1 MPIVSKHAEAQP
13 ESQPSKKGAD
23 YTDAGIANQAL
34 NLAELSGKAFVYSA
48 LQAPAEGISQ
58 LVNHLADSKILPILK
73 LVEPPAAQTF
83 ASKEWL
89 ATTIASGFG
98 MVAPFLLVR
107 GTSARA
113 LGQIGRVG
121 EASELAAT
129 LVRTIALSQAEATS
143 MGRLANSV
151 RFLAP
156 PVKMALDGAIYGSVL
171 TPSPNL
177 NQGFWEQRGISAAS
191 SALTFGAMGLA
202 SRSMMVAAENAF
214 KIPISDLAF
223 SRSTAGIGFRLST
236 NAAGGSIGGA
246 VSAESTSLLSGNG
259 HATREQIVE
268 SMAAFMVT
276 GAALDGVHIAGDWHQ
291 AHGNSKRIAGELI
304 TRRAKA
310 PELTVA
316 DRAMLENL
324 QKAHFEYFREHS
336 DKITGLTKDRS
347 TETSP
352 ASIAAVGFSLTAH
365 GIAAERGWISR
376 EGAADYTLKVLK
388 TLWQAPQGQAA
399 QGTSGDHGLFY
410 HFLNP
415 KTGLRAGNNEISTI
429 DTALLMSGVLFSKNF
444 FDANL
449 PKEREIRELST
460 KLFSRVD
467 WNWATNESGRLSMGW
482 TPENGFIKTDW
493 RGYDEASILLLLG
506 IGSPTHPLPSK
517 AWDQYHSSDIV
528 SEQYGHKGLEFGPLF
543 GHQYTQVWVEMKG
556 IRDAQGRKLSL
567 DYFDHSRAAVL
578 KQHEYAVHNPGN
590 WRGYGALDWGLT
602 ASDGPG
608 YNIKAIDGRP
618 IEFQGYAARGF
629 PKALDDGTI
638 APTAAAASIPFA
650 PELVL
655 PTLKHWVKDRP
666 EIMGRYGFQ
675 DAFNPTYEKAKP
687 SGWVAPETLGI
698 DQGPILLMIENY
710 LSGSVWQ
717 TIRQDK
723 YLNAALTKA
732 GFRKTELRKTEQ
744 LAEPT
749 Y

>member
-1 MPIVSKHAEAQP
+1 MPIVPKPAEAQP
-13 ESQPSKKGAD
+13 ESQHSTKVAD
-23 YTDAGIANQAL
+23 NTDVGIARQAL
-34 NLAELSGKAFVYSA
+34 NLAELSGKSFVYSA
-48 LQAPAEGISQ
+48 LQAPVDGLTQ
-58 LVNHLADSKILPILK
+58 LVNHLADSKILPTLK
-73 LVEPPAAQTF
+73 LVEAPTVQPF

-89 ATTIASGFG
+89 ASTIGSGFG
-98 MVAPFLLVR
+98 MVAPFLLVK
-107 GTSARA
+107 GSSSKA
-113 LGQIGRVG
+113 LSQIGRLG
-121 EASELAAT
+121 ESSELSAS

-143 MGRLANSV
+143 MGRLANTV

-171 TPSPNL
+171 TPSSDL
-177 NQGFWEQRGISAAS
+177 NKGFWEQRGIAAAS

-202 SRSMMVAAENAF
+202 SRSMMVAAESTF

-223 SRSTAGIGFRLST
+223 SRSTAGISFRLST

-259 HATREQIVE
+259 HATKEQIVE

-276 GAALDGVHIAGDWHQ
+276 GAALDGVHIAADLHQ
-291 AHGNSKRIAGELI
+291 AHGNARRITGELMA
-304 TRRAKA
+304 RQAAA
-310 PELTVA
+310 PELSVA
-316 DRAMLENL
+316 DRVMIEKL
-324 QKAHFEYFREHS
+324 QKAHFEYFREQS
-336 DKITGLTKDRS
+336 DKTTGLTKDRS

-410 HFLNP
+410 HFLNA
-415 KTGLRAGNNEISTI
+415 KTGLRAGNNEISTV
-429 DTALLMSGVLFSKNF
+429 DTALLMSGVLFSKNY

-467 WNWATNESGRLSMGW
+467 WNWATNDTGRLSMGW

-493 RGYDEASILLLLG
+493 RGYDEASILMLLG
-506 IGSPTHPLPSK
+506 IGSPTHPLPTK
-517 AWDQYHSSDIV
+517 AWEQYHSTDIV

-543 GHQYTQVWVEMKG
+543 GHQYTQVWIEMKG
-556 IRDAQGRKLSL
+556 IRDANGRKLSL

-578 KQHEYAVHNPGN
+578 KQHEYAVHNPAN

-608 YNIKAIDGRP
+608 YQIKAVDGRP

-638 APTAAAASIPFA
+638 APTAAAASLPFA

-655 PTLKHWVKDRP
+655 PTLKHWVNDRP

-675 DAFNPTYEKAKP
+675 DAFNPTFDKTKP
-687 SGWVAPETLGI
+687 SGWIGPETLGI

-717 TIRQDK
+717 TIKQDK
-723 YLNAALTKA
+723 YLNDALNKA
-732 GFRKTELRKTEQ
+732 GFRKTELIP
-744 LAEPT
+744 API